1 MWDRLFLGADLATM
15 TEGPDS
21 VGAIRDGAVAVRD
34 GRITWVGP
42 RAALP
47 GRPAKLAR
55 EVIDLGGG
63 WLTPGLIDCHTHL
76 VFAGERSKEFAMR
89 LEGRSYAEI
98 AKAGGGILSTV
109 QATRAASEEELLRTA
124 SVRLDAMLADG
135 LTTIEI
141 KSGYGLDCETEL
153 KMLRVARA
161 LAERRAVRIAPTCL
175 AAHALPPEYREDRA
189 AYLALVCETIIP
201 AVARKRLAEAVD
213 VFIESIA
220 FTPLEA
226 ERVFRAARRH
236 GLAVKAHAEQLSATG
251 GAALAARHG
260 ALSADH
266 LEYLDADGIAAMKKA
281 GAVAVL
287 LPAAFAVLGET
298 KRPPVA
304 ALRTAGVPIAVASD
318 CNPGSAPVLAPRL
331 AMHLACTLF
340 GLTPAEALHGMT
352 TAAARALGRMREL
365 GRIAPGMRAD
375 LAHWHIDRP
384 EELAYWMGGRLC
396 AHRIFAGRIME
407 TRDHEPG

>member
-1 MWDRLFLGADLATM
+1 MWDRLFLGVDLATM
-15 TEGPDS
+15 GQGPDT
-21 VGAIRDGAVAVRD
+21 VGAIRDGAVAVRA
-34 GRITWVGP
+34 GRIAWVGP
-42 RAALP
+42 REDLP
-47 GRPAKLAR
+47 GPPAKLAG

-76 VFAGERSKEFAMR
+76 VFAGQRAKEFAMR
-89 LEGRSYAEI
+89 LEGHGYAEI
-98 AKAGGGILSTV
+98 AAAGGGILSTV
-109 QATRAASEEELLRTA
+109 EATRAASEEALLRMA
-124 SVRLDAMLADG
+124 SARLDAMLADG

-141 KSGYGLDCETEL
+141 KSGYGLDCENEL
-153 KMLRVARA
+153 KMLRVART
-161 LAERRAVRIAPTCL
+161 LGEQRAVRVVPTCL
-175 AAHALPPEYREDRA
+175 AAHALPPEYRDDRA
-189 AYLALVCETIIP
+189 AYLALVCEEIIP
-201 AVARKRLAEAVD
+201 AVAREQLAEAVD

-220 FTPLEA
+220 FTLSEA
-226 ERVFRAARRH
+226 EQVFRAAHRH
-236 GLAVKAHAEQLSATG
+236 GLAVKAHAEQLSAIG

-281 GAVAVL
+281 GTVAVL
-287 LPAAFAVLGET
+287 LPAAFQVLGET
-298 KRPPVA
+298 QKPPVA

-340 GLTPAEALHGMT
+340 GLTPAAALHGMT
-352 TAAARALGRMREL
+352 TAAARALGRAQEL

-375 LAHWHIDRP
+375 LAHWHIDSP

-396 AHRIFAGRIME
+396 AHRIFAGRVME
-407 TRDHEPG
+407 T

>member
-15 TEGPDS
+15 TEGPDPLGI
-21 VGAIRDGAVAVRD
+21 VRDGAVAVQD

-47 GRPAKLAR
+47 GRPAEVAA
-55 EVIDLGGG
+55 EVIDLCGG

-89 LEGRSYAEI
+89 IAGRSYAEI
-98 AKAGGGILSTV
+98 AAAGGGILGTV
-109 QATRAASEEELLRTA
+109 QATRAANEQTLLRTA
-124 SVRLDAMLADG
+124 GARLDAICADG
-135 LTTIEI
+135 VTTIEI
-141 KSGYGLDCETEL
+141 KSGYGLDYENEL

-161 LAERRAVRIAPTCL
+161 LAEKHAVRILPTCL

-189 AYLALVCETIIP
+189 DYLALVCEKIIP
-201 AVARKRLAEAVD
+201 AVARERLADAVD

-220 FTPLEA
+220 FSLVEA
-226 ERVFRAARRH
+226 EQVFLAARHH
-236 GLAVKAHAEQLSATG
+236 GLAIKAHAEQLSASG

-260 ALSADH
+260 ALSVDH
-266 LEYLDADGIAAMKKA
+266 LEYLDAAGIAAMRKA
-281 GAVAVL
+281 GTVAVL

-298 KRPPVA
+298 KKPPVA
-304 ALRTAGVPIAVASD
+304 ALRAAGVPIAVASD

-352 TAAARALGRMREL
+352 TAAARALGRAQEL

-375 LAHWHIDRP
+375 LAHWRIDRP

-396 AHRIFAGRIME
+396 AHRIFAGRIVE
-407 TRDHEPG
+407 RRDHACG

>member
-21 VGAIRDGAVAVRD
+21 FGAVPDGAVAVQD
-34 GRITWVGP
+34 GRIAWVGP
-42 RAALP
+42 RTDLP
-47 GRPAKLAR
+47 GRPERLAR
-55 EVIDLGGG
+55 EVVDLGGG

-76 VFAGERSKEFAMR
+76 VFAGQRAEEFAMR

-98 AKAGGGILSTV
+98 AAAGGGILATV
-109 QATRAASEEELLRTA
+109 TATRAADEKDLLATTLP
-124 SVRLDAMLADG
+124 RLDAMLADG
-135 LTTIEI
+135 VTTVEI
-141 KSGYGLDCETEL
+141 KSGYGLDCENEL

-161 LAERRAVRIAPTCL
+161 LARERAVRVVPTCL

-189 AYLALVCETIIP
+189 AYLACVCEEIIP
-201 AVARKRLAEAVD
+201 TVARERLAEAVD

-220 FTPLEA
+220 FTPAEA
-226 ERVFRAARRH
+226 EQVFRAARRH
-236 GLAVKAHAEQLSATG
+236 GLAIKAHAEQLSATG

-266 LEYLDADGIAAMKKA
+266 LEYLDAEGIAAMKQA
-281 GAVAVL
+281 GTVAVL
-287 LPAAFAVLGET
+287 LPAAFHVLGE
-298 KRPPVA
+298 KRKPPVA
-304 ALRTAGVPIAVASD
+304 ALRAAGVPIAVASD

-340 GLTPAEALHGMT
+340 ALTPVQALHGMT
-352 TAAARALGRMREL
+352 TAAAQALGRAQEI

-396 AHRIFAGRIME
+396 AHRIFAGRIS
-407 TRDHEPG
+407 RDAGS

>member
-15 TEGPDS
+15 TEGPDPLGI
-21 VGAIRDGAVAVRD
+21 VRDGAVAVQD

-47 GRPAKLAR
+47 GRPAEVAA
-55 EVIDLGGG
+55 EVIDLCGG

-89 LEGRSYAEI
+89 IAGRSYAEI
-98 AKAGGGILSTV
+98 AAAGGGILGTV
-109 QATRAASEEELLRTA
+109 QATRAANEQTLLRTA
-124 SVRLDAMLADG
+124 GARLDAICADG
-135 LTTIEI
+135 VTTIEI
-141 KSGYGLDCETEL
+141 KSGYGLDYENEL

-161 LAERRAVRIAPTCL
+161 LAEKHAVRILPTCL

-189 AYLALVCETIIP
+189 GYLALVCEKIIP
-201 AVARKRLAEAVD
+201 AVARERLADAVD

-220 FTPLEA
+220 FSLVEA
-226 ERVFRAARRH
+226 EQVFLAARHH
-236 GLAVKAHAEQLSATG
+236 GLAIKAHAEQLSASG

-260 ALSADH
+260 ALSVDH
-266 LEYLDADGIAAMKKA
+266 LEYLDAAGIAAMRKA
-281 GAVAVL
+281 GTVAVL

-298 KRPPVA
+298 KKPPVA
-304 ALRTAGVPIAVASD
+304 ALRAAGVPIAVASD

-352 TAAARALGRMREL
+352 TVAARALGRAQEL

-375 LAHWHIDRP
+375 LAHWRIDRP

-407 TRDHEPG
+407 TQDHESG